1 VCPFCQ
7 RDKSAD
13 QKLVV
18 ASVILGLIGAGLGAA
33 GGIAGAVVGMIIG
46 IVIAGIIWRPK
57 KTKPPEVK
65 PVAVTAAAVSAATG
79 GDTGRRLAELED
91 LRKAGMVSEAEYT
104 TKRTAILEAL

>member
-1 VCPFCQ
+1 
-7 RDKSAD
+7 
-13 QKLVV
+13 LVV
-18 ASVILGLIGAGLGAA
+18 WSVIFGLLGGLIGLS
-33 GGIAGAVVGMIIG
+33 GGIVGAVVGMIIG

-65 PVAVTAAAVSAATG
+65 PVAVTAAAVPAPTG

-104 TKRTAILEAL
+104 TKRRAILEAL